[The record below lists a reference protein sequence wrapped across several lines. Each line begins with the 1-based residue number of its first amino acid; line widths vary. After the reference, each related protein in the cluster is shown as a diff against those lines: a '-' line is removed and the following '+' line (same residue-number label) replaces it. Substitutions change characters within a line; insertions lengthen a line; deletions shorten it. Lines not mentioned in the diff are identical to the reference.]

1 MRRILLAAALT
12 AVTLLPAKAIAF
24 ELDSPSPVG
33 GIGGANFDLGI
44 NPDAPG
50 AGTVLERFADG
61 DSKGK
66 PGKLQVFGDDLPTYG
81 MPNYIPGPP
90 NEAPNWVYSTPA
102 FRATR

>member
-1 MRRILLAAALT
+1 MRPIVLAAVLT
-12 AVTLLPAKAIAF
+12 AAMLLPAKAIAF

-44 NPDAPG
+44 DPSLPE

-61 DSKGK
+61 DTKGK
-66 PGKLQVFGDDLPTYG
+66 PGKLQVFGDNLPTYG

-90 NEAPNWVYSTPA
+90 NEAPNWLYSTPA
-102 FRATR
+102 FRTAR